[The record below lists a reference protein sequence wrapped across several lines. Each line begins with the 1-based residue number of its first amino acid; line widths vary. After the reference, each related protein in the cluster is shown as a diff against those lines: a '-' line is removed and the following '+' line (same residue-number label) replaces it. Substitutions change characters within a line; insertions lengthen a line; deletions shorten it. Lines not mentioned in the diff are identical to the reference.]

1 MTISIEAGIFPA
13 SSKPEGLTTEQLVE
27 IAVGTFQRIQDSMP
41 YIIELRKRFKQA
53 PRGKANIAGCDTWEQ
68 FCKEYLHRT
77 ASTLRKALQAERP
90 EKPKIELEPCAL
102 LTKRLSPLLPLEG
115 DGTENQIPDLLN
127 TVTQADINLE
137 EAEHLIYMLE
147 RISKQF
153 ADYAKAI
160 RARVSGSLARVA

>member
-1 MTISIEAGIFPA
+1 MTLSIEAGIIPG
-13 SSKPEGLTTEQLVE
+13 SPKPEGLTTEQLVE
-27 IAVGTFQRIQDSMP
+27 IAIGTFQRIQDSMP

-53 PRGKANIAGCDTWEQ
+53 PRGNANIAGCDTWEQ
-68 FCKEYLHRT
+68 FCEKHLHRT
-77 ASTLRKALQAERP
+77 ASALRKALQAEQP
-90 EKPKIELEPCAL
+90 EKPRIELEPCAL

-115 DGTENQIPDLLN
+115 DGAENQIPDLLN
-127 TVTQADINLE
+127 TVSQTDINLE

-153 ADYAKAI
+153 ADYAEAI